1 MIGGWPA
8 LSDDNRLLVVRL
20 GGAHRTLSWAVCNG
34 GFARASAVVWRYV
47 SNDELSPDVDPARLL
62 SRSLAEAGLEGAVG
76 LLTARDLTA
85 FDCVTRQAESST
97 IVDAPQAR
105 IRALSARS
113 VATVGLSNA
122 VSAGDPPGALASV
135 GTINVLLQLSIPLSD
150 NALVELLGLA
160 AEARTAAVLEAQL
173 PSGRSAK
180 LATGTGTDCI
190 VVAAPDA
197 GGVGAPHAGKHTLLG
212 ALAGGAVR
220 EAVAR
225 GVRRWIAEK
234 IARSVQ
240 SPSTGASNS
249 RSPVKTKIAMQES
262 AARARVGRG

>member
-62 SRSLAEAGLEGAVG
+62 SRSLTEAGLEGAVG

-85 FDCVTRQAESST
+85 FDCVTRQAES
-97 IVDAPQAR
+97 
-105 IRALSARS
+105 LSARS

-122 VSAGDPPGALASV
+122 VSAGDPPGALAPV
-135 GTINVLLQLSIPLSD
+135 GTINVLLQLSTPLSD
-150 NALVELLGLA
+150 NALVELLALA
-160 AEARTAAVLEAQL
+160 TEARTAAVLEAQL

-212 ALAGGAVR
+212 ALAGGAVG

-225 GVRRWIAEK
+225 GVRRWVAEK

-240 SPSTGASNS
+240 SPSTIAPNS
-249 RSPVKTKIAMQES
+249 RSPVKTSIAMQES
-262 AARARVGRG
+262 LAAAARARVGRG